1 MSETISS
8 DESALDAEEYLL
20 DPPETVWEGV
30 LLVDHLSFLDI
41 KDLEVMARAQE
52 ATSQYGVCIPRE
64 AWMGLYA
71 PMSPLKKVVS
81 DSMHVAKSI
90 FQRAGEMPEW
100 KRLQSSAGM
109 DPVAAAFGAAHF
121 SKELINNLPPEVK
134 DRMQEA
140 QQDRNQASQLENQ
153 IQALQM
159 IADSMGAAGDRS
171 AHGDEQLQE
180 LQRQIED
187 LESRLGQAEAKA
199 QQSSQ
204 AVAEA
209 MDRAEARVQHALAQ
223 AMSKSADDLSDLKGA
238 AQEFGF
244 GWGLAGGAGATR
256 EQIEGLHDL
265 ADFLRKSKYL
275 KMILDTLGWSKK
287 MVSVERRKSKHG
299 RERFTHFKIQ
309 DLDLESLAP
318 QETVNMLA
326 FPAETDLHADFLC
339 RALDGD
345 LLHAQ
350 YEGDD
355 HAGRGPIV
363 YLRDES
369 GSMKG
374 WQRAVACAVQ
384 LALMLEARRDGRRF
398 ISIPFSGEGQYAVYD
413 PGHSPD
419 PRELLEHLEFT
430 YGKGT
435 EPFAPLM
442 EAIRLIKEDE
452 SLREGD
458 ILCLTDGQ
466 FGSPPDEFLELLEE
480 AREEPGLRV
489 AAVVI
494 NGRKGQADFADK
506 VVMVDDIFR
515 ERERLAEAI
524 SVVL

>member
-1 MSETISS
+1 MTDIISS
-8 DESALDAEEYLL
+8 DLSTLDAEEYLI
-20 DPPETVWEGV
+20 DPPETVWEDV
-30 LLVDHLSFLDI
+30 LLVDHLTFLDI
-41 KDLEVMARAQE
+41 QDLEVMARAQE
-52 ATSQYGVCIPRE
+52 ATSQYGECIPRE

-121 SKELINNLPPEVK
+121 SKELIDNIPPEVK
-134 DRMQEA
+134 DKMEEA
-140 QQDRNQASQLENQ
+140 QGDRSRVSELENQ
-153 IQALQM
+153 MQALEM
-159 IADSMGAAGDRS
+159 LADSLGDRIAKD
-171 AHGDEQLQE
+171 AHGSEKLRG
-180 LQRQIED
+180 LRQQAND
-187 LESRLGQAEAKA
+187 LRSRLAQAEEKSR
-199 QQSSQ
+199 QSEQ
-204 AVAEA
+204 AAAEA
-209 MDRAEARVQHALAQ
+209 MDKAEARVQHAMAQ
-223 AMSKSADDLSDLKGA
+223 TMNKSSDDLSVLKDA
-238 AQEFGF
+238 AQEFGY
-244 GWGLAGGAGATR
+244 GWGLSGGTGATR
-256 EQIEGLHDL
+256 EQIEGLHEL

-275 KMILDTLGWSKK
+275 KMILDTLGWAKR
-287 MVSVERRKSKHG
+287 MVSAERRKSRHG
-299 RERFTHFKIQ
+299 RERFAHFKVQ
-309 DLDLESLAP
+309 DLEMASLAP
-318 QETVNMLA
+318 QEALSMLA
-326 FPAETDLHADFLC
+326 FPAESDLHTDFLC

-355 HAGRGPIV
+355 HAGRGPMV

-384 LALMLEARRDGRRF
+384 LALMLEARKDGRRF
-398 ISIPFSGEGQYAVYD
+398 ISIPFSGEGQYAIYD
-413 PGHSPD
+413 PGPSPD
-419 PRELLEHLEFT
+419 PRELVEHLEFT
-430 YGKGT
+430 FGQGT
-435 EPFAPLM
+435 EPYAPLM
-442 EAIRLIKEDE
+442 EAIQLIQEDE
-452 SLREGD
+452 SLRQGD

-466 FGSPPDEFLELLEE
+466 FGRPPEEFLELLEE
-480 AREEPGLRV
+480 AREEPGLKV